1 MKQKMKQKLFFAV
14 ILCLCLMLAGVPA
27 WADNVANANANS
39 AARATAISGQGGTA
53 IGIGRG
59 GHGGQGG
66 QGGQG
71 GTGIGIGGTASVRNV
86 KTGDF
91 SAEIGMEAPDVTITQ
106 TFEAADLWKQ
116 KGAAVLPGIASPNL
130 MQQFVGGG
138 VPLAERQ
145 DRVYQAMIGL
155 FPAEYT
161 TITNPARK
169 KTKTVTS
176 KRRFHVHWWTRP
188 SKSEPKI
195 PPIPFKTEIETEHA
209 KISVAL
215 HPWYRNF
222 LVEKNKIRVASIK
235 VINTS
240 LSGNFVPLGVIAVS
254 SRDPGGS
261 PLPLTDDVV
270 LYVQKYFKGVEKVV
284 LFDPEVGRGAVT
296 GSEANSKGGGISTAI
311 ANFASFNTLTGG
323 ASVGGSAGT
332 VMPVSVFGKCFMAMA
347 PADFIGMKGTKIN
360 LTNTRPV
367 KVEAVSKEGGGDGKK
382 AVGSGVVK

>member
-1 MKQKMKQKLFFAV
+1 MKQKILFLAV
-14 ILCLCLMLAGVPA
+14 ILCIVFAGPA
-27 WADNVANANANS
+27 WAGDVVDVDTSS
-39 AARATAISGQGGTA
+39 AAQATAIS
-53 IGIGRG
+53 
-59 GHGGQGG
+59 GQGG

-71 GTGIGIGGTASVRNV
+71 GTAVGIGQGGHGGTGIGVGGTASVEDVR
-86 KTGDF
+86 TGDF
-91 SAEIGMEAPDVTITQ
+91 SAEIGMEAPDVTISQ
-106 TFEAADLWKQ
+106 KWEAADLWKQ
-116 KGAAVLPGIASPNL
+116 KGPAVLPGITSPNL

-138 VPLAERQ
+138 VPLSVRQ
-145 DRVYQAMIGL
+145 DRVFQAMMAL
-155 FPAEYT
+155 FPMEYRVVT
-161 TITNPARK
+161 ARVQGK
-169 KTKTVTS
+169 STLRSS
-176 KRRFHVHWWTRP
+176 KRFRKHWWS
-188 SKSEPKI
+188 SKTEMRI
-195 PPIPFKTEIETEHA
+195 PPVPFKTEIETEHA

-222 LVEKNKIRVASIK
+222 LVEKNKTRVAIKSIK
-235 VINTS
+235 VVNTS

-347 PADFIGMKGTKIN
+347 PATSIGLKGTKIN

-367 KVEAVSKEGGGDGKK
+367 KVEAVSKEGGGNGKK